1 MKIDKKTIF
10 IGNKSI
16 PISNT
21 LVDIITDELNKKLM
35 LVNDNFIYEKY
46 INKNGKTGPSLS
58 NILSSSI
65 LQCLS
70 NGDSEISNPIK
81 TSILS
86 EVDVLIKVE
95 GILVPIVIFTGNEN
109 YIGSKVLIMSKVVSD
124 YMAANMNINIIPVF
138 ITLMEEL
145 KIAGGLDNSALSYEK
160 ALAFST
166 YYSNQINANFIL
178 LGIGGV
184 GIYISKINNVNNI
197 CKPII

>member
-21 LVDIITDELNKKLM
+21 LADIITDELNKKLM

-86 EVDVLIKVE
+86 KVDVLIKVE

-145 KIAGGLDNSALSYEK
+145 KIAGGLDNAALSYEK
-160 ALAFST
+160 ALAFSS